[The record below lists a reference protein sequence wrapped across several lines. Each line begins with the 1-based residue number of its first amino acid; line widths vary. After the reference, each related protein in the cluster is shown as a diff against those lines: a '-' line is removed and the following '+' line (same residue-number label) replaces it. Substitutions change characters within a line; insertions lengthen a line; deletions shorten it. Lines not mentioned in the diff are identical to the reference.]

1 VAALIDAISV
11 GFVLGAAACFIA
23 ALRALGAREDLAAL
37 FWFVTGALVLRSA
50 VDLLRSRSGS
60 RS

>member
-1 VAALIDAISV
+1 VAALIDVISV

-37 FWFVTGALVLRSA
+37 FWLVIGALVLRSA
-50 VDLLRSRSGS
+50 VDLLRSGSGPRS
-60 RS
+60 

>member
-1 VAALIDAISV
+1 MAVLIDVISV
-11 GFVLGAAACFIA
+11 GLVVGAATSFAA

-37 FWFVTGALVLRSA
+37 YWLAIGALVLRSA
-50 VDLLRSRSGS
+50 VDLLRTGPGS